1 MRVPFTGGYGVH
13 HSVRLKGR
21 QLLCTISPVE
31 DVRGDPVQLGRELAD
46 ARAEARESLKTVSVS
61 AGVSAAYLQKLE
73 RGQVETPSPR
83 ILRALGAHLNIP
95 YRRLM
100 ELAGY
105 EVPTRANATQGALA
119 KTLASASLSQSEERA
134 VAAFVEHLLDRRP
147 GNLRRER

>member
-1 MRVPFTGGYGVH
+1 M
-13 HSVRLKGR
+13 
-21 QLLCTISPVE
+21 
-31 DVRGDPVQLGRELAD
+31 GDPAQLGREFAD
-46 ARAEARESLKTVSVS
+46 ARAEVHESLKTVAVA

-105 EVPTRANATQGALA
+105 EVPARANAIQGALGR
-119 KTLASASLSQSEERA
+119 TLATASLSQSEERA
-134 VAAFVEHLLDRRP
+134 VAAFVEHLVDRRA
-147 GNLRRER
+147 GSRRRAR